1 MEQIITFLNTYYLVI
16 ARYLFVIYAAI
27 IWVQLKRC
35 IYHRTEDTKVLAV
48 LNVEEGAIRLPI
60 THYETTIGRSKS
72 CDVVIP
78 LQVLSR
84 QHAVLTMEDDGLW
97 RISA

>member
-35 IYHRTEDTKVLAV
+35 IASEPPGVPP
-48 LNVEEGAIRLPI
+48 G
-60 THYETTIGRSKS
+60 
-72 CDVVIP
+72 
-78 LQVLSR
+78 
-84 QHAVLTMEDDGLW
+84 DG
-97 RISA
+97 